1 LVGRLIRVSS
11 SYLPSL
17 YKARKV
23 PAKQPVCAI
32 CVDRT
37 RGRTQRVGFGYGVE
51 VWLCEGHAS
60 VAFLTQRSGRDLVLT
75 LTGVWRASGCLT
87 AARHRAM
94 DAHLAALRARPRRSR
109 PGSYAWP
116 KMRLRAERAFA
127 KGAPVAIV
135 RTHILAATYTNA
147 EPPSRRTIQRW
158 HHERRWAL
166 PPPPATTVVP

>member
-1 LVGRLIRVSS
+1 MSS
-11 SYLPSL
+11 PYLPSL

-23 PAKQPVCAI
+23 PTKQPVCVI

-37 RGRTQRVGFGYGVE
+37 RGKTQRVSFGYGVE

-87 AARHRAM
+87 VARRRAM
-94 DAHLAALRARPRRSR
+94 DAHLAALRARPRRHR

-127 KGAPVAIV
+127 RGAAPVATV
-135 RTHILAATYTNA
+135 RAHILAATYTNA

-166 PPPPATTVVP
+166 PPPRATTMAP

>member
-127 KGAPVAIV
+127 
-135 RTHILAATYTNA
+135 ATYTNA